1 MASLELRNVQK
12 SYGNSQI
19 ATLKDIAL
27 KIDAGEFLILVGPSG
42 CGKSTLMNCI
52 AGLEN
57 ITGGEILVDGE
68 DISQASP
75 KDRDIAMVF
84 QSYALY
90 PTMSVRDNIAFG
102 LKMRKVPAAKIEEEV
117 ARVAKLLQ
125 IEPLLERKPSQL
137 SGGQQQRVAMGR
149 ALARRPKIYLFD
161 EPLSNLDAKLRVEM
175 RTEIKLMHQ
184 RLKTTTV
191 YVTHDQIEAMTLG
204 DKVAVMK
211 DGVIQQFGTPH
222 EIYNNPANL
231 FVASFIGSPPMNF
244 VPLRI
249 RQRDG
254 RWVGVLNS
262 EQGSCEL
269 PLPITSD
276 EGLRDRELIL
286 GIRPEQIGLS
296 NGSAADLSLLVD
308 IEVVEPTGPD
318 TLVVFALNQVKAC
331 CRLAPD
337 QAPRWG
343 DAQPAV
349 RSAQG
354 PAVRRPER
362 RTAGPGAACSH
373 ARKQGHAAG
382 FQRSG
387 AGAVRYRPALPAGW
401 G

>member
-12 SYGNSQI
+12 NYGNSQI

-27 KIDAGEFLILVGPSG
+27 RIDAGEFLILVGPSG

-102 LKMRKVPAAKIEEEV
+102 LKMRKVSAAKIEEEV

-125 IEPLLERKPSQL
+125 IEPLLERKPAQL

-286 GIRPEQIGLS
+286 GIRPEQIGLAAA
-296 NGSAADLSLLVD
+296 GSTDFSLAVD

-318 TLVVFALNQVKAC
+318 TLVVFTLNQVKAC

-337 QAPRWG
+337 QAPRVG
-343 DAQPAV
+343 ETLNLQFDPRKALLFDGQTGERLGVVQPEPV
-349 RSAQG
+349 RESK
-354 PAVRRPER
+354 VTRLV
-362 RTAGPGAACSH
+362 SN
-373 ARKQGHAAG
+373 
-382 FQRSG
+382 G
-387 AGAVRYRPALPAGW
+387 AGTAQ
-401 G
+401 

>member
-12 SYGNSQI
+12 NYGNSQI

-222 EIYNNPANL
+222 EIYNDPANL

-286 GIRPEQIGLS
+286 GIRPEQIGLA
-296 NGSAADLSLLVD
+296 GVGTADFSLAVD

-318 TLVVFALNQVKAC
+318 TLVVFTLNQVKAC
-331 CRLAPD
+331 CRLMPD
-337 QAPRWG
+337 QAPRVG
-343 DAQPAV
+343 ETLNLQFDPRKALLFDAQTGERLGVAQPEPV
-349 RSAQG
+349 RESK
-354 PAVRRPER
+354 VTRLV
-362 RTAGPGAACSH
+362 SN
-373 ARKQGHAAG
+373 
-382 FQRSG
+382 G
-387 AGAVRYRPALPAGW
+387 AGTAQ
-401 G
+401 

>member
-12 SYGNSQI
+12 NYGNSQI

-262 EQGSCEL
+262 EKGSCEL

-337 QAPRWG
+337 QAPRVG
-343 DAQPAV
+343 ETLNLQFDPRKVLLFDAQSGE
-349 RSAQG
+349 RLGLAQPVATRESKVTRLVSNG
-354 PAVRRPER
+354 
-362 RTAGPGAACSH
+362 AGPV
-373 ARKQGHAAG
+373 Q
-382 FQRSG
+382 
-387 AGAVRYRPALPAGW
+387 
-401 G
+401 

>member
-1 MASLELRNVQK
+1 MATLELRNVNK
-12 SYGNSQI
+12 SYGSGL
-19 ATLKDIAL
+19 ADTLKSIDL
-27 KIDAGEFLILVGPSG
+27 KIDDGEFLILVGPSG

-57 ITGGEILVDGE
+57 ISNGAILVDDA
-68 DISQASP
+68 DISGMSP

-90 PTMSVRDNIAFG
+90 PTMNVRDNIAFG
-102 LKMRKVPAAKIEEEV
+102 LKMRKMAPAAIDEEV

-125 IEPLLERKPSQL
+125 IEHLLARKPGQL

-211 DGVIQQFGTPH
+211 EGVIQQFGTPQQ
-222 EIYNNPANL
+222 IYNDPANQ

-244 VPLRI
+244 IPVQLQR
-249 RQRDG
+249 RDG
-254 RWVGVLNS
+254 QAWAVLTS
-262 EQGSCEL
+262 SAGRCEL
-269 PLPITSD
+269 PMGELP
-276 EGLRDRELIL
+276 EGAEQREMLL
-286 GIRPEQIGLS
+286 GVRPEQVQLAGAGQGHGLP
-296 NGSAADLSLLVD
+296 AQV
-308 IEVVEPTGPD
+308 EVTEPTGPD
-318 TLVVFALNQVKAC
+318 TLVFVTVNHSKLC

-337 QAPRWG
+337 QAPAVGQPLQLSIDATRALLFDAKSG
-343 DAQPAV
+343 ERVRPLARAAQPSNV
-349 RSAQG
+349 TSLTNR
-354 PAVRRPER
+354 
-362 RTAGPGAACSH
+362 
-373 ARKQGHAAG
+373 
-382 FQRSG
+382 
-387 AGAVRYRPALPAGW
+387 
-401 G
+401 

>member
-125 IEPLLERKPSQL
+125 IEPLLDRKPSQL

-276 EGLRDRELIL
+276 DGLRDRELIL
-286 GIRPEQIGLS
+286 GIRPEQIGLAPA
-296 NGSAADLSLLVD
+296 GSADFSLAVD

-318 TLVVFALNQVKAC
+318 TLVVFTLNQVKAC

-337 QAPRWG
+337 QAPRVG
-343 DAQPAV
+343 ETLNLQFDPRRALLFDAQTGERLGVVQPAPV
-349 RSAQG
+349 RESK
-354 PAVRRPER
+354 VTRLV
-362 RTAGPGAACSH
+362 SN
-373 ARKQGHAAG
+373 
-382 FQRSG
+382 G
-387 AGAVRYRPALPAGW
+387 AGTAQ
-401 G
+401 